1 MVHVLFALESVS
13 SSSHET
19 NCYKVTE
26 LTRKKTD
33 MVRHEL
39 LNIVEHLAAEE
50 QIFPPGG
57 DQTQS
62 LKGENVG
69 LTFIR

>member
-13 SSSHET
+13 SSSQDA

-33 MVRHEL
+33 MVRNEL
-39 LNIVEHLAAEE
+39 LNIVEHLAAKEL
-50 QIFPPGG
+50 QISF
-57 DQTQS
+57 
-62 LKGENVG
+62 G
-69 LTFIR
+69 LS